1 MKKIWTSLCILL
13 ISTSLLAFDF
23 DYEDAEQPLKE
34 RARVLLKKWQEK
46 KKENNIYVKYF
57 ENTLRCNGSYNDF
70 GRNITRFIGVC
81 TIHMVQGEVDVL
93 GVIHILPGDLSIQT
107 FPIYMD

>member
-23 DYEDAEQPLKE
+23 DYNSAEQPLKE
-34 RARVLLKKWQEK
+34 RARVLLKEWQEK
-46 KKENNIYVKYF
+46 EKNIYIKYF

-70 GRNITRFIGVC
+70 GGSTPRFIGVC